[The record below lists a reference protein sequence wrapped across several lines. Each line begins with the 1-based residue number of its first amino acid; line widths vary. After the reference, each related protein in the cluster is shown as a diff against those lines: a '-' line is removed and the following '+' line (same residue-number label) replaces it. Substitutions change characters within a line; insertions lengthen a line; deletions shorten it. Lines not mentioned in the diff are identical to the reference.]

1 MGITVKRP
9 VLLKVVVTEEY
20 RSCRIGEMRTAL
32 ARLDVVGKQL
42 NARVESVEAEPE
54 NALMERLRAEQRRN
68 EGTRIALRH
77 ELEKISGLEI
87 GSEYDLATLEG
98 SVELNVGDDFL
109 NLGACEVVV
118 KDSKIIEIRD
128 GLCPEV
134 SEISS

>member
-9 VLLKVVVTEEY
+9 VLLKVIVTEDY

-32 ARLDVVGKQL
+32 AKLDLVGKQL
-42 NARVESVEAEPE
+42 AARVESVEADPE
-54 NALMERLRAEQRRN
+54 SVLLERLRAEQRRN
-68 EGTRIALRH
+68 EATRIALRR

-98 SVELNVGDDFL
+98 SVELNIGDDFL

-118 KDSKIIEIRD
+118 KDSRIIEIRD
-128 GLCPEV
+128 GETARVAP
-134 SEISS
+134 

>member
-1 MGITVKRP
+1 
-9 VLLKVVVTEEY
+9 VLVKVVVTEEY
-20 RSCRIGEMRTAL
+20 RSRRVDEMRTAL

-42 NARVESVEAEPE
+42 ASRLDASPE
-54 NALMERLRAEQRRN
+54 IVLAERLRAEQTRN
-68 EGTRIALRH
+68 EQARTALRR

-118 KDSKIIEIRD
+118 KDSKIIEIR
-128 GLCPEV
+128 GRG
-134 SEISS
+134 

>member
-9 VLLKVVVTEEY
+9 VLVKVIVTEDY

-32 ARLDVVGKQL
+32 AKLDVVGKQL
-42 NARVESVEAEPE
+42 AARVESVESDPE
-54 NALMERLRAEQRRN
+54 NALLERLRAEQRRN
-68 EGTRIALRH
+68 EGTRIALRR

-98 SVELNVGDDFL
+98 SVELNIGDDFL

-118 KDSKIIEIRD
+118 KDSRIIEIRD
-128 GLCPEV
+128 GETARVAP
-134 SEISS
+134 